1 MLHSRFISGGYFCVT
16 QIIFSAARA
25 VHLTMDRRGATTYS
39 VGKTELLEWI
49 NSSLCLNLQK
59 IEQVA
64 SGCVVIQ
71 LMDKL
76 HAGVVPMSKVNFEA
90 RNEYEFV
97 DNYKILQRVFDKL
110 NVSKT
115 IEVSKLCKAR
125 PLDNLEFMQWFKTY
139 YDGVA
144 LYGLPEYDPIA
155 RRAVAKGG
163 TKFFPGAGA
172 GNSSSAAA
180 ERRPSTGSGSR
191 PSSARTPV
199 RKNSA
204 TAGRPASGSVSDE
217 PSQATLR
224 KTSISQA
231 EIAQAELIAAENA
244 ALSEKITGLKV
255 EMEGVEKE
263 RDFYFSKLRDV
274 ETLCQEECFANIPV
288 MQAIQQILY
297 SEDPELDSV
306 RIAEDAIEA
315 TRRHME
321 QMQTK

>member
-1 MLHSRFISGGYFCVT
+1 
-16 QIIFSAARA
+16 
-25 VHLTMDRRGATTYS
+25 MDRRGATTYS

-144 LYGLPEYDPIA
+144 LYGLPEYDPVS

-163 TKFFPGAGA
+163 NKFFPAAGA
-172 GNSSSAAA
+172 GNSSAATA
-180 ERRPSTGSGSR
+180 ERRPSTGSAR

-199 RKNSA
+199 RRNSA
-204 TAGRPASGSVSDE
+204 TGRPASGSVSDE
-217 PSQATLR
+217 PSQGTPR
-224 KTSISQA
+224 KTSVSQA
-231 EIAQAELIAAENA
+231 EIAQAEQIATENA
-244 ALSEKITGLKV
+244 ALSEKITSLKV

-274 ETLCQEECFANIPV
+274 ETLCQEESFASIPV

-297 SEDPELDSV
+297 SEDPEVDSV

-321 QMQTK
+321 QLQTK